1 MKIQNKTSNGFSHVM
16 KEQDEKGYL
25 KDVLYTVAAGGV
37 ADVPDEVAQVW
48 LKIPGVVQY
57 VAPEDLKKVEEE
69 AKAKQAALEKENEA
83 LKAKLA
89 ELEAKEEKA
98 EKETKPK
105 AKK

>member
-1 MKIQNKTSNGFSHVM
+1 MKIQNNTSNGYSHVLQE
-16 KEQDEKGYL
+16 KDEKGYL
-25 KDVLYTVAAGGV
+25 KDTTYTVAAGGV
-37 ADVPDEVAQVW
+37 VDVPDKVAQVW
-48 LKIPGVVQY
+48 LKIPGVVRY

-89 ELEAKEEKA
+89 ALEAKEEKA
-98 EKETKPK
+98 EEKAK